1 MDTDIHSL
9 GTTLAN
15 HRAQEFTQGR
25 ETAVVMDA
33 IRVGYEL
40 LNQKKGWLVSN
51 DDNTEDV
58 DLELDE
64 VVVDSAD
71 LVI

>member
-1 MDTDIHSL
+1 
-9 GTTLAN
+9 
-15 HRAQEFTQGR
+15 
-25 ETAVVMDA
+25 MDA

>member
-1 MDTDIHSL
+1 MDADIHSL

-15 HRAQEFTQGR
+15 HRAQEFTRGR

-40 LNQKKGWLVSN
+40 LNQKKGWMVS
-51 DDNTEDV
+51 DDEDTEDV
-58 DLELDE
+58 DPELDE
-64 VVVDSAD
+64 AVVESAD